1 MSPKEVIAKL
11 LRRLSETLER
21 ASPGDVEELLSGQ
34 AALVISKANRGS
46 RNSGKGDS
54 SRERREQPNMKRLGG
69 IVVELRRLES
79 RDEGSGLLARAQLTK
94 KELEDLARL
103 MDLPVSREDDA
114 ERLKQKIVEESIG
127 ARLNSQAIR
136 GS

>member
-1 MSPKEVIAKL
+1 MSQKEIIARL

-21 ASPGDVEELLSGQ
+21 ASPSDVEELLSGQ
-34 AALVISKANRGS
+34 ATLVIAKANLGS
-46 RNSGKGDS
+46 RNSGK
-54 SRERREQPNMKRLGG
+54 RESGGQRREQRSIKQLGG
-69 IVVELRRLES
+69 IVVELRQLES
-79 RDEGSGLLARAQLTK
+79 RNEGSRLLDRAQLTK

-114 ERLKQKIVEESIG
+114 DHLKQKIVEESIG